1 MQPLWLHLLP
11 EVANVTRLH
20 LLPEVAN
27 VTTLVTFATCGY
39 ICYLWLHLLPLG
51 YICRMKRRKNAIF
64 FVFFRLF
71 CLLYDIT
78 RKCNSKHFKLV
89 AFKGA
94 KSPIPQAKH
103 RPEFLALKSNG
114 GHFLSKRQAR
124 GGRGRGGKLT
134 GSHSLTQGRAFFFFF
149 FLDSGRRL
157 RTFAAQKGTSD
168 GRQSTK
174 VEKSRKKIVFFLLF
188 RQTEIALVQRSFAP
202 RRANFGGRK
211 PRRARK
217 TVFFFLAEIR
227 SRSAKI
233 RTTKRR
239 TLVAER
245 RKKSKKDRFFFC
257 FFFGQPEFALVQRN
271 FASQNAHFGGRMP
284 RKARKKPIFFQPKF
298 ALVQPKF
305 APRKG
310 TLCWPKGEKSRKKIV
325 FFLFFRQTEI
335 ALVQR
340 SFAPRRANF
349 GGRKPRRARKTVFFF
364 QPKFALV
371 QPKFAPRKGTL
382 CWQKGEKSRKKIVF
396 FLFFFCQPEFAL
408 VQRSFAPRRAHFGG
422 RKPRRA
428 RKTVFFFQPKFAL
441 VQPKFAPRKG
451 TLCWPERRKKS
462 KKDRIFCFFQPKFDI
477 PIWKQRQ
484 GCYICYLEVANVTV
498 TFAT

>member
-1 MQPLWLHLLP
+1 
-11 EVANVTRLH
+11 
-20 LLPEVAN
+20 
-27 VTTLVTFATCGY
+27 
-39 ICYLWLHLLPLG
+39 
-51 YICRMKRRKNAIF
+51 MKRRKNAIF

-78 RKCNSKHFKLV
+78 RKCNSKHFQLV
-89 AFKGA
+89 ALKGA

-114 GHFLSKRQAR
+114 GHSLSKRQAR

-149 FLDSGRRL
+149 FFRQRPSVL

-168 GRQSTK
+168 GRQSMK
-174 VEKSRKKIVFFLLF
+174 VEKKSKKVRFFLFF
-188 RQTEIALVQRSFAP
+188 RQTEIALVQRSFAPPRANFGGRKPRRARKTVFFFQPKFALVQPKFAPRKGTLWWQKGEKSRKKFVFFLFFRQTEIALVQRNFAP

-217 TVFFFLAEIR
+217 TVFFFQPKFALVQPKFAPR
-227 SRSAKI
+227 KGD
-233 RTTKRR
+233 

-310 TLCWPKGEKSRKKIV
+310 TLCWPKGEKSRKKIEFFV
-325 FFLFFRQTEI
+325 FFSQNSISL
-335 ALVQR
+335 
-340 SFAPRRANF
+340 S
-349 GGRKPRRARKTVFFF
+349 G
-364 QPKFALV
+364 
-371 QPKFAPRKGTL
+371 
-382 CWQKGEKSRKKIVF
+382 SR
-396 FLFFFCQPEFAL
+396 
-408 VQRSFAPRRAHFGG
+408 
-422 RKPRRA
+422 
-428 RKTVFFFQPKFAL
+428 
-441 VQPKFAPRKG
+441 
-451 TLCWPERRKKS
+451 
-462 KKDRIFCFFQPKFDI
+462 DRD
-477 PIWKQRQ
+477 
-484 GCYICYLEVANVTV
+484 V
-498 TFAT
+498 TFATLRQRM